1 MTVSFLPVEGDEAC
15 VRERFHRLVNAREN
29 PQALAESRQWI
40 LRLLAEMPT
49 EPNLEFLT
57 KPSVPPADE
66 SQAEASLIKPELVNG
81 VLLAFHAPL
90 ALLEGGWLQS
100 LALAANNAQAPVNHL
115 FACYLTLLG
124 DDEADSPAFAY
135 RGWLHR
141 CAISLPSPL
150 AWQFAQEPRIGAPAL
165 DFASVQLALGM
176 HASRLIPEALG
187 FTFAYLRSASP
198 WRLSAVPEP
207 ERSTRLAAMNTHVE
221 TALQVLSADAKAWP
235 RVAQGFSLFQHHE
248 AHYLNGLSAFAQ
260 QRLTLAGQVAAIFRR
275 KLSFARGYHA
285 GVELGG
291 RDLEAWFAETPF
303 DASSFLSA
311 FASSQYAKGKTGRR
325 WFDRLVQFGGP
336 MFGVF
341 DQEEMQ
347 LIDAWLDQASASL
360 TAEAAI
366 PVETDWASKTMP
378 EFHQATLGKSVN
390 PTASP
395 WLKQDGWNFCF
406 IPSRFRAIDNRRLFN
421 RLINQDSSADTL
433 SIAKRRVEQVLRSTQ
448 PIGRGKAKLNRRFF
462 EYTPEGFAQWIVQ
475 IHAQE
480 VAKHKPFQVPPTL
493 RKEEYLWLIR
503 QFAPVILVDGC
514 WLQHMGEAA
523 NQDRRVQRLLF
534 RTYAEELGEGRI
546 EWNHPK
552 IYLDLLQGLG
562 IDLPAVETVEFSRS
576 SGLLDSVF
584 DLPSYL
590 LAISQFPRTYLP
602 EILGLNLAIE
612 LSGLGGGYMQL
623 AEELRYW
630 NINPLIVT
638 LHLSID
644 NLANGHAAMAAE
656 AIQNYMDGLLTYGEA
671 ELRGQLWKRIWVGFL
686 SLNAAT
692 RRLKWAL
699 VMTKFKQSMPFPKS
713 WSDL

>member
-1 MTVSFLPVEGDEAC
+1 MTVRFLPVEGDEAE

-29 PQALAESRQWI
+29 PHAMAKSRQWI
-40 LRLLAEMPT
+40 LYLLAEIPT
-49 EPNLEFLT
+49 EPDLEFLT
-57 KPSVPPADE
+57 KPLVQPADE
-66 SQAEASLIKPELVNG
+66 PQAEGNLIKPDPVNAD
-81 VLLAFHAPL
+81 LLAYHAPL
-90 ALLEGGWLQS
+90 ALLEGAWLQS
-100 LALAANNAQAPVNHL
+100 LTLTANNAQASVNHL
-115 FACYLTLLG
+115 FACYLGLLG
-124 DDEADSPAFAY
+124 GDEADSPAFAY

-150 AWQFAQEPRIGAPAL
+150 AWHFAQDPRIGASAL
-165 DFASVQLALGM
+165 DFTAVQLALGLQ
-176 HASRLIPEALG
+176 AFSLIPEALG

-198 WRLSAVPEP
+198 WRMSAVPETQ
-207 ERSTRLAAMNTHVE
+207 RSTRLATMNSHVE
-221 TALQVLSADAKAWP
+221 AALQALSADAKAWP
-235 RVAQGFSLFQHHE
+235 KVAQGFSLYQHHE
-248 AHYLNGLSAFAQ
+248 ALYLKGLSAFAQ
-260 QRLTLAGQVAAIFRR
+260 QRSTLAGQVAAIFRR

-291 RDLEAWFAETPF
+291 RNLEAWFAETPF
-303 DASSFLSA
+303 DISGFLSA
-311 FASSQYAKGKTGRR
+311 FASSQYASGKTGQR

-341 DQEEMQ
+341 AQAEMQ
-347 LIDAWLDQASASL
+347 LINAWLDQLSTSP
-360 TAEAAI
+360 TAEVAI
-366 PVETDWASKTMP
+366 PPGAEWSGKPMP
-378 EFHQATLGKSVN
+378 ATQREWVDPAMAKF
-390 PTASP
+390 
-395 WLKQDGWNFCF
+395 GWKFCF

-421 RLINQDSSADTL
+421 RLINQDLSADTL
-433 SIAKRRVEQVLRSTQ
+433 FIAKRRVEQVLRGTQ
-448 PIGRGKAKLNRRFF
+448 PIWQGKAKLNRRFF
-462 EYTPEGFAQWIVQ
+462 DYTPESFAQWIVQ

-480 VAKHKPFQVPPTL
+480 VAKRKPFQAPPKL

-503 QFAPVILVDGC
+503 QFAPAILVDGC

-523 NQDRRVQRLLF
+523 NQDRRVQRLLY
-534 RTYAEELGEGRI
+534 RTYAEELGEGQI

-562 IDLPAVETVEFSRS
+562 IDLPAIETVEFSS
-576 SGLLDSVF
+576 LPGFLDSAF

-671 ELRGQLWKRIWVGFL
+671 ELRQQLWKRIWVGFL

-699 VMTKFKQSMPFPKS
+699 VVAKLKQSMPFPKTG
-713 WSDL
+713 SDL